1 MDVKYVTFSGMKSRY
16 SVLANIDP
24 DAQTVLR
31 KSESSAS
38 QWPKMQLNQKAQLTK
53 IIDLVFEKQHNLVT
67 NFSYKWRLMAKV
79 AKYESDNIWP
89 NLQLY
94 DMHKLVTKIEI
105 YSRGKNQ
112 LIY

>member
-1 MDVKYVTFSGMKSRY
+1 
-16 SVLANIDP
+16 
-24 DAQTVLR
+24 
-31 KSESSAS
+31 
-38 QWPKMQLNQKAQLTK
+38 
-53 IIDLVFEKQHNLVT
+53 
-67 NFSYKWRLMAKV
+67 MAKV

-105 YSRGKNQ
+105 YFRGKNQ